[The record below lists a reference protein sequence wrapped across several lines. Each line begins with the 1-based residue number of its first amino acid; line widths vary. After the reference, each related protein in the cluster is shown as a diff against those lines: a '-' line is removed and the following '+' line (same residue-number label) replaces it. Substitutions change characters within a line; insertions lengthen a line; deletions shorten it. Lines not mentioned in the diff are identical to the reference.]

1 MNVNGRRQTG
11 GSPEVGHSL
20 VESSVVLAIAGL
32 LVALAIPQFGGMV
45 TRYREQAVV
54 TEFASEL
61 RTARLSALS
70 RRETVEVALAGR
82 RDKLEHLVTT
92 PVPTAIRHY
101 EFSGRGVTVTGW
113 PSTGVVRFYASG
125 RTASPQRLMLQG
137 SAERRWTVTVS
148 ITGRVHVS

>member
-1 MNVNGRRQTG
+1 MNVNGRRQIG
-11 GSPEVGHSL
+11 CSLEVGHSL
-20 VESSVVLAIAGL
+20 VECSMVLAIAGL
-32 LVALAIPQFGGMV
+32 LVALAIPQFGVMV

-61 RTARLSALS
+61 RTARLSALA
-70 RRETVEVALAGR
+70 RRETVEVALAGS
-82 RDKLEHLVTT
+82 RDQLEHSVTT
-92 PVPTAIRHY
+92 SVPTTIRHY
-101 EFSGRGVTVTGW
+101 DFSGRGVTVTGW

-125 RTASPQRLMLQG
+125 RTASPQRLILQG